1 MGQPEYYLTSNA
13 ADKDGG
19 GMNSQP
25 GDLHN
30 LEQRPI
36 LHFLSVEPERQYHS
50 KSVKRYCEPFGY
62 QVCEF

>member
-30 LEQRPI
+30 LEQQPI
-36 LHFLSVEPERQYHS
+36 LHFLDALASLDFKLSLSELVSH
-50 KSVKRYCEPFGY
+50 
-62 QVCEF
+62 

>member
-30 LEQRPI
+30 LEQQPI
-36 LHFLSVEPERQYHS
+36 LHFLSVEPERQYQS
-50 KSVKRYCEPFGY
+50 KLVK
-62 QVCEF
+62 

>member
-1 MGQPEYYLTSNA
+1 MGQPEYDLTSNA

-50 KSVKRYCEPFGY
+50 KSVK
-62 QVCEF
+62 